1 MRQPPPHVHRPGVAG
16 TRFTWTFVILCCW
29 LMAGA
34 YLDAWHHHNLTRPE
48 TSPFTPYHFLLYA
61 AEAAIGV
68 FLGINVARNFLRYRT
83 WGELLPDGYG
93 ISLLGS
99 VLFGIGGVLD
109 LLWHL
114 RFGIEFSVAALFSP
128 THLLL
133 MGSGGLIVSGPLRA
147 EVRRG
152 GEVASWAAVV
162 SAALTLSM
170 FTFFAQ
176 FDQPFMQRWAAG
188 TAPLPGSPIYMQEEL
203 GMLGLILYA
212 SMVSALLVLC
222 LRRFT
227 LRVGSVTVILVIN
240 GILTSNVEKHPEM
253 IVVSIIGGI
262 VGDALL
268 YILRP
273 SPSRRN
279 AFRLFAFCVPA
290 ALTAIYVGFLAAT
303 TGVWWEPSI
312 WAGAAP
318 VAGVAGW
325 MLAFVALPGE
335 GATERITRASDASIH
350 VNDAPSSALT
360 ISTPADDAPATST

>member
-1 MRQPPPHVHRPGVAG
+1 MSRPVRRVHRPGVAG
-16 TRFTWTFVILCCW
+16 TRFTWTFVVLCGW

-68 FLGINVARNFLRYRT
+68 FLGINVARNYLRYRA

-109 LLWHL
+109 ALWHL

-133 MGSGGLIVSGPLRA
+133 MLSGGLIVSGPLRA

-152 GEVASWAAVV
+152 GEVASWAAIV

-170 FTFFAQ
+170 FSFFAQ

-188 TAPLPGSPIYMQEEL
+188 TAPAPGSPIYMQEEL

-212 SMVSALLVLC
+212 TMVSALLVLC
-222 LRRFT
+222 LRRFS
-227 LRVGSVTVILVIN
+227 LRIGSVTLILVIN
-240 GILTSNVEKHPEM
+240 GLLVSNVEKHPEL
-253 IVVSIIGGI
+253 IIVSILSGI
-262 VGDALL
+262 LGDALL
-268 YILRP
+268 YILQP

-279 AFRLFAFCVPA
+279 AFRLFAFSVPA
-290 ALTAIYVGFLAAT
+290 AMTAIYIAVLAAT
-303 TGVWWEPSI
+303 SGVWWPIPI
-312 WAGAAP
+312 WAGTAP

-335 GATERITRASDASIH
+335 GATERIARSSETSIRTTDAKSRE
-350 VNDAPSSALT
+350 LR
-360 ISTPADDAPATST
+360 ISTPADDAPATSI